1 MEPQWLGS
9 RSSSFALWPP
19 ADGKGVLRMRLLVS
33 TFEGKFKDLPR
44 AHLWVKAGRRLLD
57 TPEIDALPNK
67 PQELVYHIQVDDLP
81 LGRRGWTCCCSRWWK
96 CRTA

>member
-1 MEPQWLGS
+1 
-9 RSSSFALWPP
+9 
-19 ADGKGVLRMRLLVS
+19 MRLLVS

-57 TPEIDALPNK
+57 TPEIDAPPNK

-81 LGRRGWTCCCSRWWK
+81 LGRRGVDVLLQPMVEMPYGVKGFENEDRSQGQENPRWHGIVS
-96 CRTA
+96 AS